1 MDFCETEGLVFQTRD
16 LVEQGNIL
24 RDESHNYIGF
34 QLHVQVTFKEGEI
47 LQGLCEGIF
56 RT

>member
-16 LVEQGNIL
+16 LVEQGNIP

-34 QLHVQVTFKEGEI
+34 QLHVQVKEGEI
-47 LQGLCEGIF
+47 LQGLCESIF